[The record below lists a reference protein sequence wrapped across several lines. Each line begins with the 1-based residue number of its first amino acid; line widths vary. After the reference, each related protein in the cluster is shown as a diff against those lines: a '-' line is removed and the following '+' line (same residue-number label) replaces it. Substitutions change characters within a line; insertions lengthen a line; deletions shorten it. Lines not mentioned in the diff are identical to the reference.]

1 MPRQGL
7 PLILL
12 ALLTFLSPLASS
24 QSDPFT
30 NSSPSGDSFLTV
42 DQAYQTDVRFINQQL
57 TRIHWQITEGYYL
70 YRHGFKIKVDGDNI
84 TDSVVIPEG
93 LAKTD
98 EYFGEVN
105 IFYQQAAIDL
115 TTLPTSAFDL
125 SVTFQG
131 CADAGLCYPPE
142 TIDYRID
149 PTTGTVSLKDN
160 NASAPSAATTVVS
173 VAPVIADDNH
183 NSLLLIIIFALLG
196 GMILNLMPC
205 VLPVLSLKALAMNNQ
220 DIAHSR
226 QQSWAY
232 TAGVIISFVAIA
244 LLLIVLR
251 SLGEAIG
258 WGFQLQTPWFVALL
272 AYLFLFLGLA
282 MAGYTELGSS
292 LMGAGNSLTQGNSRQ
307 SSFFTGVLAT
317 VVASPCTAPFMG
329 AATGYALTQSTP
341 VAIIVFASLGLG
353 MALPMLLISYVPSLH
368 DKLPKPGAWM
378 VRFKEFLAFPLYAT
392 ALWLLWVVGRQTG
405 IDGAITVL
413 AGGILI
419 AYSLWAWRGKAKAR
433 VSAII
438 ALLAAFYPLANNQ
451 LQPQSS
457 TQAVADGQYQ
467 VFSEEYLSELQQQ
480 GKPVFIN
487 FTADWCITC
496 LANEKTAL
504 NTDRVRNLFNQQGI
518 VALKGDWTNYNPEIT
533 ATLAKHGR
541 GGVPLYLFYPAH
553 SETAIILPQL
563 LTADIIE
570 RQIMDSL

>member
-1 MPRQGL
+1 MPRQCFSF
-7 PLILL
+7 ILL
-12 ALLTFLSPLASS
+12 TLLTLISPLATS
-24 QSDPFT
+24 QSDPFA
-30 NSSPSGDSFLTV
+30 NSSTSGDSFLTV
-42 DQAYQTDVRFINQQL
+42 DQAYQTDVSVINEQL
-57 TRIHWQITEGYYL
+57 TRIHWQITDGYYL
-70 YRHGFKIKVDGDNI
+70 YRHAFKVKINGDNI
-84 TDSVVIPEG
+84 TDAVTIPEG
-93 LAKTD
+93 LAKQD
-98 EYFGEVN
+98 EYFGDVN
-105 IFYQQAAIDL
+105 VYYQQAEIDI
-115 TTLPTSAFDL
+115 TSQPASAYDL
-125 SVTFQG
+125 SVTYQG

-142 TIDYRID
+142 TIHYRVD
-149 PTTGTVSLKDN
+149 PSTG
-160 NASAPSAATTVVS
+160 S
-173 VAPVIADDNH
+173 VALADSSGGNTSAVTAIPVAPAIANDG
-183 NSLLLIIIFALLG
+183 NSSIFVIIIFALLG

-220 DIAHSR
+220 DIEHSR

-232 TAGVIISFVAIA
+232 TAGVVISFVAIA
-244 LLLIVLR
+244 LLLIILR

-292 LMGAGNSLTQGNSRQ
+292 LMGAGQSLTQGNSRQ

-353 MALPMLLISYVPSLH
+353 MALPMLLISYIPSLH

-378 VRFKEFLAFPLYAT
+378 IRFKEFLAFPLYAT

-413 AGGILI
+413 GGGILI
-419 AYSLWAWRGKAKAR
+419 AYALWAWRGKSKAR
-433 VSAII
+433 VTAIV

-451 LQPQSS
+451 LQPLSQQNS
-457 TQAVADGQYQ
+457 VADSEYQ
-467 VFSEEYLSELQQQ
+467 VFSESYLAELQQQ

-504 NTDRVRNLFNQQGI
+504 STERVQGFFKQQGI

-541 GGVPLYLFYPAH
+541 GGVPLYLFYPAD
-553 SETAIILPQL
+553 SQQPIILPQL

-570 RQIMDSL
+570 DQIMDSL